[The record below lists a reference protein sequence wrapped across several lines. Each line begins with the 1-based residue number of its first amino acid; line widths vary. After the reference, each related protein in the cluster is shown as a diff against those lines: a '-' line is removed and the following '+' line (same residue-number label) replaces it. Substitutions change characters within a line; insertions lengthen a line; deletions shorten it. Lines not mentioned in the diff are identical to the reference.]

1 MFAPVAYGH
10 VGFVGWY
17 FIGVLAFIG
26 WASFR
31 SRKRIAT
38 VAVLPSR
45 ARHFVTTILVLSL
58 ILVLALLVA
67 RVDRI
72 PLFPRTM
79 PTLLQI
85 GAGIA
90 IAGVLAACMRPLWR
104 QSVAQGDRR
113 IYFFTPSNAL
123 ERGLW
128 IGVSLVAGVGEE
140 VTYRGVLYVLFLT
153 LTHSPWAA
161 ALLSA
166 AWFAAGH
173 AVQSARSMA
182 IIFLFSLVFQGL
194 ALWTGALYVAM
205 LAHFLYDVIAGLTY
219 SRLAREMGYQPPC
232 AVGAAAA
239 APEPAGG

>member
-1 MFAPVAYGH
+1 MFVPIARGH
-10 VGFVGWY
+10 IGFVGWY
-17 FIGVLAFIG
+17 FIGLLAFLG

-31 SRKRIAT
+31 SRKRMAT
-38 VAVLPSR
+38 MPKLPSR
-45 ARHFVTTILVLSL
+45 ARHFTSTILVLSL
-58 ILVLALLVA
+58 IFVLSLLVA
-67 RVDRI
+67 RMERI
-72 PLFPRTM
+72 PLFPRSM
-79 PTLLQI
+79 PTPLHI
-85 GAGIA
+85 GVGLA

-128 IGVSLVAGVGEE
+128 IGVSLVAGIGEE

-153 LTHSPWAA
+153 LTRSPWAA

-182 IIFLFSLVFQGL
+182 IIFLFSLIFQGI
-194 ALWTGALYVAM
+194 ALRTGALYVAM
-205 LAHFLYDVIAGLTY
+205 LAHFVYDVIAGLTY
-219 SRLAREMGYQPPC
+219 SRLAREMGYQPPG

-239 APEPAGG
+239 VPEPAGG